1 MKDDEL
7 AREQMWLTSVWMS
20 RVTTNEEININLVY
34 QDSYKCKKKI
44 SRLVNFPLN
53 KERYDI

>member
-7 AREQMWLTSVWMS
+7 AREQMWLTSAWMS

-34 QDSYKCKKKI
+34 KDSYKCEKKI
-44 SRLVNFPLN
+44 SSLVNFPLN